1 MPSYVDERP
10 LDVIIIGAGFGGC
23 YLLHNLRKQGFR
35 ARIFEEGNGLGGV
48 WWHNRYPGARVDTDV
63 PFYEF
68 SDPEIWSK
76 WNWSERYPGQ
86 RELVRY
92 FEFVDSKWD
101 LSKDISFG
109 SRVDEASFDSAFD
122 QWTIRTHGGEIATAR
137 FFLPS
142 MGFAAKMYI
151 PPLKGL
157 DDFQG
162 FKCHTARWPEK
173 SMDLAGKRIGI
184 IGTGATGVQLVQELG
199 PAAGKLIVFQRSP
212 NCALPMRQR
221 MLSEEG
227 IDKSGYPNLF
237 SQMRK
242 TSGGFTYPVVSRTA
256 MEDTPEQQRML
267 FEKLW
272 EQGGFAPTHGN
283 YADFMTNL
291 ETNHLFYNFWR
302 DKVRQRLLTDDPEL
316 IENLAPEK
324 PPYPFSTKRS
334 SLEQTFYE
342 VLNQDNVS
350 LVSLVKNPID
360 EVIPEG
366 VRMSDG
372 AVHELDALLLATGFD
387 AVTGS
392 FSRINIQGLK
402 GRRLK
407 DAWAGG
413 ARTFLGM
420 TTSGFPNM
428 IYQYGP
434 QSPSATAIGPVIS
447 EIQGNWIIATLTWLR
462 DNGYKRIDA
471 RPEAEAEWGC
481 RTTEVCNKTLLP
493 LNTTS
498 WYMGGNVPGKPRQA
512 LNWMAGLPEY
522 QAAINE
528 CFANSFSG
536 FKLE

>member
-1 MPSYVDERP
+1 MPSYVDESP
-10 LDVIIIGAGFGGC
+10 LDVIIVGAGFGGC
-23 YLLHNLRKQGFR
+23 YLLRNLRKQGFR
-35 ARIFEEGNGLGGV
+35 AHIFEEGHGLGGV
-48 WWHNRYPGARVDTDV
+48 WWNNRYPGARVDTDI

-68 SDPEIWSK
+68 SDPEIWSE
-76 WNWSERYPGQ
+76 WHWSERYPGQ
-86 RELVRY
+86 PELIRY

-109 SRVDEASFDSAFD
+109 SRVDEANFDPISN
-122 QWTIRTHGGEIATAR
+122 QWTIKTEGGEIATAR

-157 DDFQG
+157 DNFQG
-162 FKCHTARWPEK
+162 FKCHTARWPENH
-173 SMDLAGKRIGI
+173 MDLAGKRIGI
-184 IGTGATGVQLVQELG
+184 VGTGATGVQLIQELG
-199 PAAGKLIVFQRSP
+199 PAAGKLVVFQRSP
-212 NCALPMRQR
+212 NCALPMRQKI
-221 MLSEEG
+221 LSEERL
-227 IDKSGYPNLF
+227 DKSGYPELF
-237 SQMRK
+237 SQMKK

-256 MEDTPEQQRML
+256 MEDTPEQQRVL

-272 EQGGFAPTHGN
+272 QWGGFAPTHGN

-291 ETNHLFYNFWR
+291 ETNRLFYDFWR
-302 DKVRQRLLTDDPEL
+302 DKVRQRLLTEDPEL

-342 VLNQDNVS
+342 VFNQDNVS
-350 LVSLVKNPID
+350 LVSLIKNPID

-372 AVHELDALLLATGFD
+372 TVHELDALLLATGFD

-392 FSRINIQGLK
+392 FSRVNIQGLK
-402 GRRLK
+402 GRQLN
-407 DAWAGG
+407 DAWSGG

-434 QSPSATAIGPVIS
+434 QSPTAAAIGPVIS
-447 EIQGNWIIATLTWLR
+447 EIQGNWIIATLRWLR
-462 DNGYKRIDA
+462 DNGYTRIDA
-471 RPEAEAEWGC
+471 RPEAEKQWGH
-481 RTTEVCNKTLLP
+481 RTTEICNKTLLP

-512 LNWMAGLPEY
+512 LNWVAGLPEY
-522 QAAINE
+522 QAAISE
-528 CFANSFSG
+528 CFGNDFSSFN
-536 FKLE
+536 LQ

>member
-1 MPSYVDERP
+1 MPSYVDESP
-10 LDVIIIGAGFGGC
+10 LDVIIVGAGFGGC
-23 YLLHNLRKQGFR
+23 YLLRNLRKQGFR
-35 ARIFEEGNGLGGV
+35 AHIFEEGHGLGGV

-68 SDPEIWSK
+68 SDPEIWSE
-76 WNWSERYPGQ
+76 WHWSERYPGQ
-86 RELVRY
+86 PELIRY

-109 SRVDEASFDSAFD
+109 SRVDEANFDPISN
-122 QWTIRTHGGEIATAR
+122 QWTIKTEGGEIATAR

-157 DDFQG
+157 DNFQG
-162 FKCHTARWPEK
+162 FKCHTARWPENH
-173 SMDLAGKRIGI
+173 MDLAGKRIGI
-184 IGTGATGVQLVQELG
+184 VGTGATGVQLVQELG
-199 PAAGKLIVFQRSP
+199 PAAGKLVVFQRSP
-212 NCALPMRQR
+212 NCALPMRQKI
-221 MLSEEG
+221 LSEERL
-227 IDKSGYPNLF
+227 DKSGYPELF
-237 SQMRK
+237 SQMKK

-256 MEDTPEQQRML
+256 MEDTPEQQRVL

-272 EQGGFAPTHGN
+272 QWGGFAPTHGN
-283 YADFMTNL
+283 YADFMTSL
-291 ETNHLFYNFWR
+291 ETNHLFYDFWR
-302 DKVRQRLLTDDPEL
+302 DKVRQRLLTEDPEL

-342 VLNQDNVS
+342 VFNQDNVS
-350 LVSLVKNPID
+350 LVSLIKNPID

-372 AVHELDALLLATGFD
+372 TVHELDALLLATGFD

-392 FSRINIQGLK
+392 FSRVNIQGLK
-402 GRRLK
+402 GRKLN
-407 DAWAGG
+407 DAWSGG

-434 QSPSATAIGPVIS
+434 QSPTAAAIGPVIS
-447 EIQGNWIIATLTWLR
+447 EIQGNWIISTLMWLR
-462 DNGYKRIDA
+462 DNGYTRIDA
-471 RPEAEAEWGC
+471 RPEAEKQWGH
-481 RTTEVCNKTLLP
+481 RTTEICNKTLLP

-512 LNWMAGLPEY
+512 LNWVAGLPEY
-522 QAAINE
+522 QAAISE
-528 CFANSFSG
+528 CFGNNFSSFN
-536 FKLE
+536 LQ